1 MKNVYA
7 EKMKN
12 EAGER
17 KCKNKSADELLV
29 SPPESLILLL
39 KEFAHFYHADKSLSK
54 QCGKLALN

>member
-39 KEFAHFYHADKSLSK
+39 KEFAHSY
-54 QCGKLALN
+54 QVGP